1 MADVISIQVDASKAL
16 SAISECRAQVEA
28 LTAANKQL
36 QASVEAGTVSSE
48 DAANQMEVNNQ
59 KINVLNQSIRGYQ
72 KEIKNSIK
80 NDAEKAG
87 SLTQLRATL
96 SNLTKQ
102 FDELSAVERNGD
114 AGKQLQTQIANTT
127 TQLNEAEQATGRFYR
142 SVGNYATGLRDLKK
156 EYKDTVDQMVAM
168 ESQGNTNSAQ
178 YQELANKAGKLKD
191 RINDV
196 GGQMKFL
203 ASDTKMLDTVSS
215 GFQLLAASAEVY
227 QGVLAQVTGDDKAA
241 AEVIKKLQAA
251 MAVANG
257 VQQIANLLQAE
268 SALRMA
274 ISMRATIA
282 HTIAQKAQAVAT
294 KIVTAAQW
302 LWNAAMDANPI
313 GAVIAAVTALVAG
326 IYGLAKAI
334 GSVVSYFNKN
344 SEAAKADA
352 KATKEAEAATKKI
365 TASTNAAKKG
375 YDDFNKKLDY
385 NVAMM
390 KAQGKSE
397 EEIYN
402 YTLKTINAKIAEN
415 AAYEK
420 NTQAR
425 IDNLKASGNL
435 NAAQKKELQALQE
448 KNNELAKENN
458 ELAGKRYDLIIDH
471 RIKKQQ
477 EETDKT
483 KENANKAADA
493 YKKSEDKKTR
503 DKEEAAEKRKKIAED
518 EANLETQ
525 LAEGRIE
532 LMQDG
537 LDKELAKVDYKYDKE
552 EQALKNTLSESKDL
566 TEKNRKEINERLLQL
581 EQLRER
587 DSNKLIDDSQK
598 KEQDANDATIQA
610 EVEKND
616 AAIKAEVE
624 KNDKENQLKSQND
637 IAQMQLD
644 GASELDVLKA
654 INQQKIDERASLKQK
669 EGESDEEFRQRT
681 ITADQAVAD
690 SSKAIEE
697 KNNADKQAAQESLTS
712 NLNSLKDTQIGKSKE
727 FAAAEKAESAI
738 AQGMAAVEAVKAAVE
753 AVGSAT
759 KGDPYTIAIR
769 IAAALA
775 AVTVAIAKAK
785 SLGSGF
791 ATGGYV
797 SGAGT
802 STSDSI
808 TARLS
813 NGESVMNAKATSM
826 YAPLL
831 SALNQSAGGN
841 SIQVSD
847 AGANTINSNIL
858 AESMANAVANMPSP
872 IVTVEDINL
881 GQKRVSVAENNSTL

>member
-16 SAISECRAQVEA
+16 SAISDCRAQVEE

-36 QASVEAGTVSSE
+36 QASVKAGTVSSE

-156 EYKDTVDQMVAM
+156 EYKDTVDQMVSM
-168 ESQGNTNSAQ
+168 ESQGNANSAQ
-178 YQELANKAGKLKD
+178 YQELADKAGKLKD

-196 GGQMKFL
+196 GGQMKFM
-203 ASDTKMLDTVSS
+203 ASKTKMLDTVSS

-257 VQQIANLLQAE
+257 VQQIANLLQKE

-282 HTIAQKAQAVAT
+282 NAVAQKAQAVAT

-313 GAVIAAVTALVAG
+313 GAVIAVVTALVAG
-326 IYGLAKAI
+326 IYGLVKAI
-334 GSVVSYFNKN
+334 GSVISYFNKN

-352 KATKEAEAATKKI
+352 KATREANAATKQI
-365 TASTNAAKKG
+365 TASTNAAKKS
-375 YDDFNKKLDY
+375 YDDFNKKLEY
-385 NVAMM
+385 NVSMM

-397 EEIYN
+397 DDIYN
-402 YTLKTINAKIAEN
+402 YTLQTINAKIAEN

-425 IDNLKASGNL
+425 IDNLKATGNL
-435 NAAQKKELQALQE
+435 NAAQKKELQALQAH
-448 KNNELAKENN
+448 NNELANENN
-458 ELAGKRYDLIIDH
+458 ALAGKRYDLITDH

-477 EETDKT
+477 EETDKA
-483 KENANKAADA
+483 KDNASKAADA
-493 YKKSEDKKTR
+493 YKKAEEEKTR
-503 DKEEAAEKRKKIAED
+503 KKEQEAEKRKKIAEN
-518 EANLETQ
+518 EANLSKNLDTQ
-525 LAEGRIE
+525 LEEGRLE

-537 LDKELAKVDYKYDKE
+537 LDKELTKVDAKYDKE
-552 EQALKNTLSESKDL
+552 EQALKDTLSNDKNL
-566 TEKNRKEINERLLQL
+566 TEENREKINERLLQL

-587 DSNKLIDDSQK
+587 DADKLINDAQK
-598 KEQDANDATIQA
+598 KEQD
-610 EVEKND
+610 KND
-616 AAIKAEVE
+616 AAIQAEVE
-624 KNDKENQLKSQND
+624 KNDKENQIKSQND

-690 SSKAIEE
+690 SSKSIEE
-697 KNNADKQAAQESLTS
+697 KNNADKQAAQDSLTT

-858 AESMANAVANMPSP
+858 AESMANAVANIPSP

>member
-16 SAISECRAQVEA
+16 SAISECRAQVDE

-168 ESQGNTNSAQ
+168 ESQGNANSAQ
-178 YQELANKAGKLKD
+178 YQELADKAGKLKD
-191 RINDV
+191 RIGDV
-196 GGQMKFL
+196 GNQMKFMS
-203 ASDTKMLDTVSS
+203 SDTKMLDTVSS

-257 VQQIANLLQAE
+257 VQQISNLLQKE
-268 SALRMA
+268 SALRMV

-282 HTIAQKAQAVAT
+282 NTVAQKAQAVAT

-313 GAVIAAVTALVAG
+313 GAVIAVVTALVAG
-326 IYGLAKAI
+326 IYGLVKAI
-334 GSVVSYFNKN
+334 GSVISYFNKN

-352 KATKEAEAATKKI
+352 KATREANAATKQI
-365 TASTNAAKKG
+365 TASTNAAKKS
-375 YDDFNKKLDY
+375 YDDFNKKLEY
-385 NVAMM
+385 NVSMM

-397 EEIYN
+397 DDIYD
-402 YTLKTINAKIAEN
+402 YTLQTINAKIAEN
-415 AAYEK
+415 SAYEK

-425 IDNLKASGNL
+425 IDNLRATGNL
-435 NAAQKKELQALQE
+435 NDAQKKELQALQAH
-448 KNNELAKENN
+448 NNELAKENN
-458 ELAGKRYDLIIDH
+458 ALAGKRYDLIVDH

-477 EETDKT
+477 EETDKQ
-483 KENANKAADA
+483 KDNADKAADA
-493 YKKSEDKKTR
+493 YNKAEEEKTR
-503 DKEEAAEKRKKIAED
+503 KKEKEAEKRKKIAED
-518 EANLETQ
+518 EANLSKNLDTQ
-525 LAEGRIE
+525 LEEGRLE

-537 LDKELAKVDYKYDKE
+537 LEKELTKVDAKYDKE
-552 EQALKNTLSESKDL
+552 EQALKDTLSNDKNL
-566 TEKNRKEINERLLQL
+566 TEENREKINERLLQL

-587 DSNKLIDDSQK
+587 DSNKLIDDAQK
-598 KEQDANDATIQA
+598 KEQD
-610 EVEKND
+610 KND
-616 AAIKAEVE
+616 AAIQAEVE

-690 SSKAIEE
+690 SSKAIDE

-759 KGDPYTIAIR
+759 KGDPYTIAVR

-785 SLGSGF
+785 TLGSGF

-847 AGANTINSNIL
+847 AGANTINSNML
-858 AESMANAVANMPSP
+858 ADSMANAVANMPAP

>member
-16 SAISECRAQVEA
+16 SAISDCRAQVEE

-168 ESQGNTNSAQ
+168 ESQGNANSAQ
-178 YQELANKAGKLKD
+178 YQELADKAGKLKD

-196 GGQMKFL
+196 GGQMKFM

-257 VQQIANLLQAE
+257 VQQISNLLQKE

-282 HTIAQKAQAVAT
+282 NTVAQKAQAVAT

-313 GAVIAAVTALVAG
+313 GAVIAVVTALVAG
-326 IYGLAKAI
+326 IYGLVKAI
-334 GSVVSYFNKN
+334 GSVISYFNKN

-352 KATKEAEAATKKI
+352 KATREANAATKQI
-365 TASTNAAKKG
+365 TASTNAAKKS
-375 YDDFNKKLDY
+375 YDDFNKKLEY

-397 EEIYN
+397 DDIYN
-402 YTLKTINAKIAEN
+402 YTLQTINAKIAEN

-435 NAAQKKELQALQE
+435 NAAQKKELQALQAH
-448 KNNELAKENN
+448 NNELANENN
-458 ELAGKRYDLIIDH
+458 ALAGQRYDLIVDH

-477 EETDKT
+477 EETDKQ
-483 KENANKAADA
+483 KDNADKAADA
-493 YKKSEDKKTR
+493 YKKAEEEKTR
-503 DKEEAAEKRKKIAED
+503 KKEQEAEKRKKIAED
-518 EANLETQ
+518 EANLSKNLDTQ
-525 LAEGRIE
+525 IEEGRLE

-537 LDKELAKVDYKYDKE
+537 LEKELTKVDAKYDKE
-552 EQALKNTLSESKDL
+552 EQALKDTLANDKNL
-566 TEKNRKEINERLLQL
+566 TEENREKINERLLQL

-587 DSNKLIDDSQK
+587 DADKLINDAQK
-598 KEQDANDATIQA
+598 KEQD
-610 EVEKND
+610 KND
-616 AAIKAEVE
+616 AAIQAEVE

-644 GASELDVLKA
+644 GASELDVLKS

-681 ITADQAVAD
+681 ITADQAVSD
-690 SSKAIEE
+690 SLKAIEE
-697 KNNADKQAAQESLTS
+697 KNNADKQSAQESLTT

>member
-16 SAISECRAQVEA
+16 SAISDCRAQVDE

-114 AGKQLQTQIANTT
+114 AGKQLQTQIADTT

-156 EYKDTVDQMVAM
+156 EYKDTLDQMVAM
-168 ESQGNTNSAQ
+168 ESQGNANSAQ
-178 YQELANKAGKLKD
+178 YQELADKAGKLKD

-196 GGQMKFL
+196 GDQMKFM
-203 ASDTKMLDTVSS
+203 ASKTRMLDTVSS

-257 VQQIANLLQAE
+257 VQQISNLLQKE

-282 HTIAQKAQAVAT
+282 NTVAQKAQAVAT

-302 LWNAAMDANPI
+302 LWNAAMNANPI
-313 GAVIAAVTALVAG
+313 GAVVAAVTALVAG
-326 IYGLAKAI
+326 IYGLVKAI
-334 GSVVSYFNKN
+334 GSVISYFNKN

-352 KATKEAEAATKKI
+352 KATREANAATKQI
-365 TASTNAAKKG
+365 TASTNAAKKS
-375 YDDFNKKLDY
+375 YDDFNKKLEY
-385 NVAMM
+385 NASMM

-397 EEIYN
+397 DDIYN
-402 YTLKTINAKIAEN
+402 YTLQTINAKIAEN

-435 NAAQKKELQALQE
+435 NDAQKKELQALQAH
-448 KNNELAKENN
+448 NNELANENN
-458 ELAGKRYDLIIDH
+458 ALAGQRYDLIVDH

-483 KENANKAADA
+483 KENADKAADA
-493 YKKSEDKKTR
+493 YKKSEEEKTR
-503 DKEEAAEKRKKIAED
+503 KKEQEAEKRKKIAED
-518 EANLETQ
+518 EANLSKNLDTQ
-525 LAEGRIE
+525 LEEGRLE

-537 LDKELAKVDYKYDKE
+537 LEKELTKVDAKYDKE
-552 EQALKNTLSESKDL
+552 EQALKDTLSNDKNL
-566 TEKNRKEINERLLQL
+566 TEENRKKINERLLQL
-581 EQLRER
+581 EQLKER
-587 DSNKLIDDSQK
+587 DSNKLIDDAQK
-598 KEQDANDATIQA
+598 KEQD
-610 EVEKND
+610 KND
-616 AAIKAEVE
+616 AAIQAEVE

-690 SSKAIEE
+690 SSTAIEE
-697 KNNADKQAAQESLTS
+697 KNNAYKLEAQESLTS
-712 NLNSLKDTQIGKSKE
+712 NLNSLKETQIGKSKE
-727 FAAAEKAESAI
+727 FAAAEKEESAI

-791 ATGGYV
+791 STGGYV

-813 NGESVMNAKATSM
+813 NGESVINAKATSM

-858 AESMANAVANMPSP
+858 AESMANAVANMPAP

>member
-16 SAISECRAQVEA
+16 SAISDCRAQVEE
-28 LTAANKQL
+28 LTAANKLL

-114 AGKQLQTQIANTT
+114 AGKQLQTQISNTT

-156 EYKDTVDQMVAM
+156 EYKDTVDQMVSM
-168 ESQGNTNSAQ
+168 ESQGNANSAQ
-178 YQELANKAGKLKD
+178 YQELADKAGKLKD

-196 GGQMKFL
+196 GGQMKFM

-257 VQQIANLLQAE
+257 VQQIANLLQKE

-282 HTIAQKAQAVAT
+282 NAVAQKAQAVAT

-313 GAVIAAVTALVAG
+313 GAVIAVVTALVAG
-326 IYGLAKAI
+326 IYGLVKAI
-334 GSVVSYFNKN
+334 GSVISYFNKN

-352 KATKEAEAATKKI
+352 KATREAEAATKKI
-365 TASTNAAKKG
+365 TASTNAAKKS

-397 EEIYN
+397 EDIYE
-402 YTLKTINAKIAEN
+402 YQLKNINARIKSNQQLEA
-415 AAYEK
+415 
-420 NTQAR
+420 NTQAQ
-425 IDNLKASGNL
+425 INNLRAKGNL
-435 NAAQKKELQALQE
+435 NDAQKKELKALE
-448 KNNELAKENN
+448 EYNNTLAN
-458 ELAGKRYDLIIDH
+458 ETNALAGQRYDLTIDH

-477 EETDKT
+477 EETDKAE
-483 KENANKAADA
+483 ENAKKASDA
-493 YKKSEDKKTR
+493 HKKSEEENTR
-503 DKEEAAEKRKKIAED
+503 KKEEEAEKRKKIAED
-518 EANLETQ
+518 EANLDTQ
-525 LAEGRIE
+525 LEEGRLE

-537 LDKELAKVDYKYDKE
+537 LDKELTKVDAKYDKE
-552 EQALKNTLSESKDL
+552 EKALKDALSNDKDL
-566 TEKNRKEINERLLQL
+566 TEENREKINERLLQL
-581 EQLRER
+581 EQLKER
-587 DSNKLIDDSQK
+587 DSTKLIDDAQK
-598 KEQDANDATIQA
+598 KEQD
-610 EVEKND
+610 KND
-616 AAIKAEVE
+616 AAIQAEVE

-654 INQQKIDERASLKQK
+654 INQQKIDERESLKQK
-669 EGESDEEFRQRT
+669 EGEGDEEFRQRT
-681 ITADQAVAD
+681 LTADQAVAD

-697 KNNADKQAAQESLTS
+697 KNNADKQAAQESLSS

-858 AESMANAVANMPSP
+858 AESMANAVANIPSP

>member
-16 SAISECRAQVEA
+16 SAISDCRAQVEE

-168 ESQGNTNSAQ
+168 ESQGKANSAQ
-178 YQELANKAGKLKD
+178 YQELADKAGKLKD

-196 GGQMKFL
+196 GDQMHFM
-203 ASDTKMLDTVSS
+203 ASKTKMLDTVSS

-257 VQQIANLLQAE
+257 VQQIANLLQKE
-268 SALRMA
+268 SAIRMA

-282 HTIAQKAQAVAT
+282 NAVAQKAQAVAT

-313 GAVIAAVTALVAG
+313 GAVIAAVTALVSG
-326 IYGLAKAI
+326 IYGLVKAI
-334 GSVVSYFNKN
+334 GSVISYFNKN

-352 KATKEAEAATKKI
+352 KATREAEAATKKI
-365 TASTNAAKKG
+365 TASTNAAKKS
-375 YDDFNKKLDY
+375 YDDFNKKLEY
-385 NVAMM
+385 NVSLM

-397 EEIYN
+397 DDIYN

-415 AAYEK
+415 SAYEK

-425 IDNLKASGNL
+425 IDNLKATGNL
-435 NAAQKKELQALQE
+435 NAAQKKELQALQAH
-448 KNNELAKENN
+448 NNELANENN
-458 ELAGKRYDLIIDH
+458 ALAGQRYDLIVDH

-493 YKKSEDKKTR
+493 YKKAEEEKTR
-503 DKEEAAEKRKKIAED
+503 KKEQEAEKRKKIAED
-518 EANLETQ
+518 EANLSKNLDTQ
-525 LAEGRIE
+525 LAEGRLE

-537 LDKELAKVDYKYDKE
+537 LEKELTKVDAKYDKE
-552 EQALKNTLSESKDL
+552 EQALKDTLSNDKNL
-566 TEKNRKEINERLLQL
+566 TEENREKINERLLQL

-587 DSNKLIDDSQK
+587 DSNKLIDDAQK
-598 KEQDANDATIQA
+598 KEQD
-610 EVEKND
+610 KND
-616 AAIKAEVE
+616 AAIQAEVE

-690 SSKAIEE
+690 SSTAIEE

-727 FAAAEKAESAI
+727 FAAAEKEESAI

-791 ATGGYV
+791 STGGYV

>member
-16 SAISECRAQVEA
+16 SAISDCRAQVEE

-114 AGKQLQTQIANTT
+114 AGKQLQTQIASTT

-156 EYKDTVDQMVAM
+156 EYKDTVDQMVSM
-168 ESQGNTNSAQ
+168 ESQGNANSAQ
-178 YQELANKAGKLKD
+178 YQELAEKAGKLKD
-191 RINDV
+191 RIGDV
-196 GGQMKFL
+196 GDQMKFM
-203 ASDTKMLDTVSS
+203 ASKTKMLDTVSS

-241 AEVIKKLQAA
+241 EEVIRKLQAA

-257 VQQIANLLQAE
+257 VQQIANLLQKE

-282 HTIAQKAQAVAT
+282 NAVAQKAQAVAT
-294 KIVTAAQW
+294 KIATAAQW

-313 GAVIAAVTALVAG
+313 GAVIAVVTALVAG
-326 IYGLAKAI
+326 IYGLVKAI
-334 GSVVSYFNKN
+334 GSVTSYFNKN

-352 KATKEAEAATKKI
+352 KATREAEAATKKI

-397 EEIYN
+397 DDIYE
-402 YTLKTINAKIAEN
+402 YQLKNINARIKSNQLLEA
-415 AAYEK
+415 
-420 NTQAR
+420 NTQAQ
-425 IDNLKASGNL
+425 INNLRAKGNL
-435 NAAQKKELQALQE
+435 NDAQKKELKSLE
-448 KNNELAKENN
+448 EYSNTLANENN
-458 ELAGKRYDLIIDH
+458 ALAGQRYDLTVDH

-477 EETDKT
+477 EETDKQ
-483 KENANKAADA
+483 KENADKAADA
-493 YKKSEDKKTR
+493 YNKSEEKKTR
-503 DKEEAAEKRKKIAED
+503 DKEEEAEKRKKIAED

-525 LAEGRIE
+525 LEEGKLE

-552 EQALKNTLSESKDL
+552 EQALKNTLSECEDL
-566 TEKNRKEINERLLQL
+566 TEENRKKINERLLQL

-587 DSNKLIDDSQK
+587 DANKLIDDSQK
-598 KEQDANDATIQA
+598 KEQDANDATIQ
-610 EVEKND
+610 
-616 AAIKAEVE
+616 AEVE

-669 EGESDEEFRQRT
+669 EGEGDEEFRQRT

-753 AVGSAT
+753 AVSSAT

>member
-16 SAISECRAQVEA
+16 SAISDCRAQVEE
-28 LTAANKQL
+28 LTAANKLL

-114 AGKQLQTQIANTT
+114 AGKQLQTQISNTT

-156 EYKDTVDQMVAM
+156 EYKDTLDQMVAM
-168 ESQGNTNSAQ
+168 ESQGNENSAQ
-178 YQELANKAGKLKD
+178 YQELADKAGELKD

-196 GGQMKFL
+196 GGQMKFM

-257 VQQIANLLQAE
+257 VQQIANLLQKE

-282 HTIAQKAQAVAT
+282 NAVAQKAQAVAT

-313 GAVIAAVTALVAG
+313 GAVIAVVTALVAG
-326 IYGLAKAI
+326 IYGLVKAI
-334 GSVVSYFNKN
+334 GSVISYFNKN

-352 KATKEAEAATKKI
+352 KATREAEAATKKI
-365 TASTNAAKKG
+365 TASTNAAKKS

-397 EEIYN
+397 DDIYN
-402 YTLKTINAKIAEN
+402 YTLQTINAKIAEN

-425 IDNLKASGNL
+425 IDNLKATGNL
-435 NAAQKKELQALQE
+435 NAAQKKELQALQAH
-448 KNNELAKENN
+448 NNELAKENN
-458 ELAGKRYDLIIDH
+458 ALAGQRYDLTVDH

-477 EETDKT
+477 EETDKAT
-483 KENANKAADA
+483 DA
-493 YKKSEDKKTR
+493 YNKSEEKKTR
-503 DKEEAAEKRKKIAED
+503 KKEEEAEKRKKIAED
-518 EANLETQ
+518 EANLIENLDTQ
-525 LAEGRIE
+525 LEEGRLE

-537 LDKELAKVDYKYDKE
+537 LEKELTRVDEKYDKE
-552 EQALKNTLSESKDL
+552 EQALKNALSNDKDL
-566 TEKNRKEINERLLQL
+566 TEENREKINERLLQL

-587 DSNKLIDDSQK
+587 DSNKLIDDTQK
-598 KEQDANDATIQA
+598 KEQD
-610 EVEKND
+610 KND
-616 AAIKAEVE
+616 AAIQAEVE

-644 GASELDVLKA
+644 GASELEVLKA

-681 ITADQAVAD
+681 ITSDQAVAD
-690 SSKAIEE
+690 SSRAIEE
-697 KNNADKQAAQESLTS
+697 KNNADTQAAQESLTS
-712 NLNSLKDTQIGKSKE
+712 NFNSLKDTQIGKSKE

-791 ATGGYV
+791 STGGYV

-858 AESMANAVANMPSP
+858 AESMANAVANIPSP

>member
-16 SAISECRAQVEA
+16 SAISDCRAQVEE

-114 AGKQLQTQIANTT
+114 AGKQLQTQIASTT

-156 EYKDTVDQMVAM
+156 EYKDTVDQMVSM
-168 ESQGNTNSAQ
+168 ESQGNANSAQ
-178 YQELANKAGKLKD
+178 YQELADKAGKLKD

-196 GGQMKFL
+196 GDQMKFM
-203 ASDTKMLDTVSS
+203 ASKTKMLDTVSS

-257 VQQIANLLQAE
+257 VQQIANLLQKE

-282 HTIAQKAQAVAT
+282 NAVAQKAQAVAT

-313 GAVIAAVTALVAG
+313 GAVIAVVTALVAG
-326 IYGLAKAI
+326 IYGLVKAI
-334 GSVVSYFNKN
+334 GSVISYFNKN

-352 KATKEAEAATKKI
+352 KATREANAATKQI
-365 TASTNAAKKG
+365 TASTNAAKKS
-375 YDDFNKKLDY
+375 YDDFNKKLEY
-385 NVAMM
+385 NVSMM

-397 EEIYN
+397 DDIYN
-402 YTLKTINAKIAEN
+402 YTLQTINAKIAEN

-435 NAAQKKELQALQE
+435 NAAQKKELQALQAH
-448 KNNELAKENN
+448 NNELANENN
-458 ELAGKRYDLIIDH
+458 ALAGQRYDLIVDH

-477 EETDKT
+477 EETDNQ

-493 YKKSEDKKTR
+493 YKKAEEEKTR
-503 DKEEAAEKRKKIAED
+503 KKEQEAEKRKKIAEN
-518 EANLETQ
+518 EANLSKNLDTQ
-525 LAEGRIE
+525 LEEGRLE

-537 LDKELAKVDYKYDKE
+537 LEKELTKVDAKYDKE
-552 EQALKNTLSESKDL
+552 EQALKDTLLNDKNL
-566 TEKNRKEINERLLQL
+566 TEENREKINERLLQL

-587 DSNKLIDDSQK
+587 DADKLINDAQK
-598 KEQDANDATIQA
+598 KEQD
-610 EVEKND
+610 KND
-616 AAIKAEVE
+616 AAIQAEVE

-644 GASELDVLKA
+644 GASELDVLKS

-697 KNNADKQAAQESLTS
+697 KNNADKQAAQESLTT
-712 NLNSLKDTQIGKSKE
+712 NINSLKDTQIGKSKE

-775 AVTVAIAKAK
+775 AVTVAISKAK

-858 AESMANAVANMPSP
+858 AESMANAVANIPSP

>member
-16 SAISECRAQVEA
+16 SAISDCRAQVEE

-168 ESQGNTNSAQ
+168 ESQGNANSAQ
-178 YQELANKAGKLKD
+178 YQELADKAGKLKE

-196 GGQMKFL
+196 GGQMKFM
-203 ASDTKMLDTVSS
+203 ASKTKMLDTVSS
-215 GFQLLAASAEVY
+215 GFQLLAYSAEVY

-257 VQQIANLLQAE
+257 VQQISNLLQKE

-282 HTIAQKAQAVAT
+282 NTVAQKAQAVAT

-313 GAVIAAVTALVAG
+313 GAVIAVVTALVAG
-326 IYGLAKAI
+326 IYGLVKAI
-334 GSVVSYFNKN
+334 GSVISYFNKN

-352 KATKEAEAATKKI
+352 KATREAEAATKKI

-397 EEIYN
+397 EEIYE
-402 YTLKTINAKIAEN
+402 YQLKNINARIKSNQLLEA
-415 AAYEK
+415 
-420 NTQAR
+420 NTQAQ
-425 IDNLKASGNL
+425 INNLRAKGNL
-435 NAAQKKELQALQE
+435 NDAQKKELKALE
-448 KNNELAKENN
+448 EYNNTLANENN
-458 ELAGKRYDLIIDH
+458 ALAGKRYDLIVDH

-493 YKKSEDKKTR
+493 YKKAEEEKTR
-503 DKEEAAEKRKKIAED
+503 KKEQEAEKRKKIAED
-518 EANLETQ
+518 EANLSKNLDTQ
-525 LAEGRIE
+525 LAEGRLE

-537 LDKELAKVDYKYDKE
+537 LEKELTKVDEKYDKE
-552 EQALKNTLSESKDL
+552 EQALKDTLSNDKNL
-566 TEKNRKEINERLLQL
+566 TEKNREKINERLLQL

-587 DSNKLIDDSQK
+587 DSNKLIDDAQK
-598 KEQDANDATIQA
+598 KEQD
-610 EVEKND
+610 KND
-616 AAIKAEVE
+616 AAVLSEVE
-624 KNDKENQLKSQND
+624 KNDKENQLKIQND
-637 IAQMQLD
+637 IAQMQLE

-654 INQQKIDERASLKQK
+654 INQQKIDERAILKQK

>member
-16 SAISECRAQVEA
+16 SAISDCRAQVEE

-168 ESQGNTNSAQ
+168 ESQGNANSAQ
-178 YQELANKAGKLKD
+178 YQELADKAGKLKD

-196 GGQMKFL
+196 GDQMKFM
-203 ASDTKMLDTVSS
+203 ASKTKMLDTVSS

-227 QGVLAQVTGDDKAA
+227 QGVLAQVTGDDKSA

-257 VQQIANLLQAE
+257 VQQISNLLQKE

-294 KIVTAAQW
+294 KIATAAQW

-313 GAVIAAVTALVAG
+313 GAVIAVVTALVAG
-326 IYGLAKAI
+326 IYGLVKAI
-334 GSVVSYFNKN
+334 GSVISYFNKN

-352 KATKEAEAATKKI
+352 KATREAEAATKQI
-365 TASTNAAKKG
+365 TASTNAAKKS
-375 YDDFNKKLDY
+375 YDDFNKKLEY
-385 NVAMM
+385 NVSMM

-397 EEIYN
+397 DDIYN
-402 YTLKTINAKIAEN
+402 YTLQTINAKIAEN

-425 IDNLKASGNL
+425 IDNLKATGNL
-435 NAAQKKELQALQE
+435 NDAQKKELQALQAH
-448 KNNELAKENN
+448 NNELANENN
-458 ELAGKRYDLIIDH
+458 ALAGQRYDLIVDH

-477 EETDKT
+477 EETDKA
-483 KENANKAADA
+483 KDNASKAADA
-493 YKKSEDKKTR
+493 YKKAEEEKTR
-503 DKEEAAEKRKKIAED
+503 KKEQEAEKRKKIAEN
-518 EANLETQ
+518 EANLSKNLDTQ
-525 LAEGRIE
+525 LEEGKLE

-537 LDKELAKVDYKYDKE
+537 LDKELAKVDSKYDKE
-552 EQALKNTLSESKDL
+552 EQALKDTLANDKNL
-566 TEKNRKEINERLLQL
+566 TEENRKKINERLLQL

-587 DSNKLIDDSQK
+587 DADKLINDAQK
-598 KEQDANDATIQA
+598 KEQD
-610 EVEKND
+610 KND
-616 AAIKAEVE
+616 AAIQAEVE

-690 SSKAIEE
+690 SSRAIEE
-697 KNNADKQAAQESLTS
+697 KNNADKQAAQESLTT

-785 SLGSGF
+785 TLGSGF

>member
-16 SAISECRAQVEA
+16 SAISDCRAQVEE
-28 LTAANKQL
+28 LTAANKLL

-168 ESQGNTNSAQ
+168 ESQGNANSAQ
-178 YQELANKAGKLKD
+178 YQELADKAGKLKD
-191 RINDV
+191 RISDV
-196 GGQMKFL
+196 GDQMKFM
-203 ASDTKMLDTVSS
+203 ASKTKMLDTVSS

-257 VQQIANLLQAE
+257 VQQIANLLQEE

-326 IYGLAKAI
+326 IYGLVKAI
-334 GSVVSYFNKN
+334 GSVVNYFNKN

-352 KATKEAEAATKKI
+352 KATREAEAATKQI
-365 TASTNAAKKG
+365 TASTNAAKKS
-375 YDDFNKKLDY
+375 YDDFNKKLEY

-397 EEIYN
+397 DDIYN
-402 YTLKTINAKIAEN
+402 YTLQTINAKIAEN

-425 IDNLKASGNL
+425 IDNLKATGNL
-435 NAAQKKELQALQE
+435 NAAQKKELQALQAH
-448 KNNELAKENN
+448 NNELANENN
-458 ELAGKRYDLIIDH
+458 ALAGQRYDLIVDH

-477 EETDKT
+477 EETDKA

-493 YKKSEDKKTR
+493 YKKAEEEKTR
-503 DKEEAAEKRKKIAED
+503 KKEQEAEKRKKIAEN
-518 EANLETQ
+518 EANLSKNLDTQ
-525 LAEGRIE
+525 LEEGRIE

-537 LDKELAKVDYKYDKE
+537 LEKELTKVDSKYDKE
-552 EQALKNTLSESKDL
+552 EQALKDTLSNDKNL
-566 TEKNRKEINERLLQL
+566 TEENREKINERLLQL
-581 EQLRER
+581 EQLKER
-587 DSNKLIDDSQK
+587 DSNKLIDDAQK
-598 KEQDANDATIQA
+598 KEQD
-610 EVEKND
+610 KND
-616 AAIKAEVE
+616 AAIQAEVE

-644 GASELDVLKA
+644 GASELDLLKA

-727 FAAAEKAESAI
+727 FAAAEKEESAI

-785 SLGSGF
+785 TLGSGF
-791 ATGGYV
+791 STGGYV

>member
-16 SAISECRAQVEA
+16 SAISDCRAQVEE

-168 ESQGNTNSAQ
+168 ESQGNANSAQ
-178 YQELANKAGKLKD
+178 YQELADKAGKLKD
-191 RINDV
+191 RIGDV
-196 GGQMKFL
+196 GDQMKFM
-203 ASDTKMLDTVSS
+203 ASKTKMLDTVSS

-257 VQQIANLLQAE
+257 VQQISNLLQKE

-282 HTIAQKAQAVAT
+282 NAVAQKAQAVAT

-313 GAVIAAVTALVAG
+313 GAVIAVVTALVAG
-326 IYGLAKAI
+326 IYGLVKAI
-334 GSVVSYFNKN
+334 GSVISYFNKN

-352 KATKEAEAATKKI
+352 KATREAEAATKKI
-365 TASTNAAKKG
+365 TASTNAAKKS
-375 YDDFNKKLDY
+375 YDDFNKKLEY
-385 NVAMM
+385 HVAMM

-397 EEIYN
+397 DDIYD
-402 YTLKTINAKIAEN
+402 YTLQTINAKIAEN

-425 IDNLKASGNL
+425 IDNLKATGNL
-435 NAAQKKELQALQE
+435 NAAQKKELQALQAH
-448 KNNELAKENN
+448 NNELANENN
-458 ELAGKRYDLIIDH
+458 ALAGQRYDLIVDH
-471 RIKKQQ
+471 KIKKQQ
-477 EETDKT
+477 EETDKQ
-483 KENANKAADA
+483 KENADKAADA
-493 YKKSEDKKTR
+493 YNKSEEKKTR
-503 DKEEAAEKRKKIAED
+503 DKEEEAEKRKKIAED
-518 EANLETQ
+518 EANLEIQ
-525 LAEGRIE
+525 LEEGKLE

-552 EQALKNTLSESKDL
+552 EQALKDTLSNEKNL
-566 TEKNRKEINERLLQL
+566 TEENREKINERLLQL

-587 DSNKLIDDSQK
+587 DADKLINDAQK
-598 KEQDANDATIQA
+598 KEQD
-610 EVEKND
+610 KND
-616 AAIKAEVE
+616 AAIQAEVE
-624 KNDKENQLKSQND
+624 KNDKENQIKSQND

-669 EGESDEEFRQRT
+669 EGESNEEFRQRT

-690 SSKAIEE
+690 SSKSIEE

>member
-16 SAISECRAQVEA
+16 SAISDCRAQVEE

-114 AGKQLQTQIANTT
+114 AGKQLQTQISNTT

-168 ESQGNTNSAQ
+168 ESQGNANSAQ
-178 YQELANKAGKLKD
+178 YQELADKAGKLKD

-196 GGQMKFL
+196 GDQMKFM
-203 ASDTKMLDTVSS
+203 ASKTRMLDTVSS

-257 VQQIANLLQAE
+257 VQQISNLLQKE

-282 HTIAQKAQAVAT
+282 NTVAQKAQAVAT

-313 GAVIAAVTALVAG
+313 GAVIAVVTALVAG
-326 IYGLAKAI
+326 IYGLVKAI
-334 GSVVSYFNKN
+334 GSVISYFNKN

-352 KATKEAEAATKKI
+352 KATREANAATKQI
-365 TASTNAAKKG
+365 TASTNAAKKS
-375 YDDFNKKLDY
+375 YDDFNKKLEY
-385 NVAMM
+385 NAAMM

-397 EEIYN
+397 DDIYN
-402 YTLKTINAKIAEN
+402 YTLQTINAKIAEN

-425 IDNLKASGNL
+425 IDNLKATGNL
-435 NAAQKKELQALQE
+435 NDAQKKELQALQAH
-448 KNNELAKENN
+448 NNELANENN
-458 ELAGKRYDLIIDH
+458 ALAGQRYDLIVDH

-477 EETDKT
+477 EETDKQ
-483 KENANKAADA
+483 KDNADKAADA
-493 YKKSEDKKTR
+493 YKKSEEEKTR
-503 DKEEAAEKRKKIAED
+503 KKEQEAEKRKKIAED
-518 EANLETQ
+518 EANLSKNLDTQ
-525 LAEGRIE
+525 LEEGRLE

-537 LDKELAKVDYKYDKE
+537 LEKELTKVDAKYDKE
-552 EQALKNTLSESKDL
+552 EQALKDTLSNDKNL
-566 TEKNRKEINERLLQL
+566 TEENREKINERLLQL
-581 EQLRER
+581 EQLKER
-587 DSNKLIDDSQK
+587 DSNKLIDDAQK
-598 KEQDANDATIQA
+598 KEQD
-610 EVEKND
+610 KND
-616 AAIKAEVE
+616 AAIQAEVE

-681 ITADQAVAD
+681 ITSDQAVAD
-690 SSKAIEE
+690 SSRAIEE

-727 FAAAEKAESAI
+727 FAAVEKEESAI

-858 AESMANAVANMPSP
+858 AESMANAVANMPAP

>member
-16 SAISECRAQVEA
+16 SAISDCRTQVEE

-114 AGKQLQTQIANTT
+114 AGKQLQTQISNTT

-156 EYKDTVDQMVAM
+156 EYKDTVDQMVSM
-168 ESQGNTNSAQ
+168 ESQGNANSAQ
-178 YQELANKAGKLKD
+178 YQELADKAGKLKD
-191 RINDV
+191 RIGDV
-196 GGQMKFL
+196 GDQMKFM
-203 ASDTKMLDTVSS
+203 ASKTKMLDTVSS

-257 VQQIANLLQAE
+257 VQQIANLLQKE

-282 HTIAQKAQAVAT
+282 NAVAQKAQAVAT

-313 GAVIAAVTALVAG
+313 GAVIAVVTALVAG
-326 IYGLAKAI
+326 IYGLVKAI
-334 GSVVSYFNKN
+334 GSVVNYFRRN
-344 SEAAKADA
+344 SEAARENARATREAD
-352 KATKEAEAATKKI
+352 AATKKI
-365 TASTNAAKKG
+365 TASTNATKKS

-397 EEIYN
+397 EDIYE
-402 YTLKTINAKIAEN
+402 YQLKNINARITSNQLLEA
-415 AAYEK
+415 
-420 NTQAR
+420 NTQAQ
-425 IDNLKASGNL
+425 INNLRAKGNL
-435 NAAQKKELQALQE
+435 NDAQKKELKALE
-448 KNNELAKENN
+448 EYNNTLANENN
-458 ELAGKRYDLIIDH
+458 ALAGQRYDLTANNEI
-471 RIKKQQ
+471 RKQQ
-477 EETDKT
+477 EVTD
-483 KENANKAADA
+483 ANKKAEEQRTEDSR
-493 YKKSEDKKTR
+493 KSAEDRKR
-503 DKEEAAEKRKKIAED
+503 IAEEEADFKKGLEEKIE
-518 EANLETQ
+518 
-525 LAEGRIE
+525 EGNIE

-537 LDKELAKVDYKYDKE
+537 VKKDLAISDKKYDDERK
-552 EQALKNTLSESKDL
+552 AL
-566 TEKNRKEINERLLQL
+566 Q
-581 EQLRER
+581 
-587 DSNKLIDDSQK
+587 NKLKTDEYLTVAERKDIKERINQIDILQERAAKDIIDNSEK
-598 KEQDANDATIQA
+598 KKQEANDAIIKA
-610 EVEKND
+610 DVEKN
-616 AAIKAEVE
+616 
-624 KNDKENQLKSQND
+624 NKENQLKNEND
-637 IAQMQLD
+637 IAQMKANGADKLVILYAQL
-644 GASELDVLKA
+644 E
-654 INQQKIDERASLKQK
+654 QQKEALDSLTQK
-669 EGESDEEFRQRT
+669 EGESDEEYRQRK
-681 ITADQAVAD
+681 IAAEQAVAD
-690 SSKAIEE
+690 TEGNINQEKDDRKQKAEE
-697 KNNADKQAAQESLTS
+697 ELSAKKVALKQSESDLLNALQDS
-712 NLNSLKDTQIGKSKE
+712 QIGKTKE
-727 FAAAEKAESAI
+727 FQTALKAEQAVESGLVAI
-738 AQGMAAVEAVKAAVE
+738 KAVDAAVTAVS
-753 AVGSAT
+753 SAT

-775 AVTVAIAKAK
+775 AVTVAITKAK

-858 AESMANAVANMPSP
+858 AESMANAVSNIPSP

>member
-16 SAISECRAQVEA
+16 SAISDCRAQVEE

-168 ESQGNTNSAQ
+168 ESQGNANSAQ
-178 YQELANKAGKLKD
+178 YQELADKAGELKD

-257 VQQIANLLQAE
+257 VQQIANLLQKE

-282 HTIAQKAQAVAT
+282 NAVAQKAQAVAT

-313 GAVIAAVTALVAG
+313 GAVIAVVTALVAG
-326 IYGLAKAI
+326 IYGLVKAI
-334 GSVVSYFNKN
+334 GSVISYFNKN

-352 KATKEAEAATKKI
+352 KATREAEAATKKI
-365 TASTNAAKKG
+365 TDSTNAAKKG

-385 NVAMM
+385 NVSMM

-397 EEIYN
+397 EDIYE
-402 YTLKTINAKIAEN
+402 YQLKNINARIKSNQQLEA
-415 AAYEK
+415 
-420 NTQAR
+420 NTQAQ
-425 IDNLKASGNL
+425 INNLRAKGNL
-435 NAAQKKELQALQE
+435 NDAQKKELKALE
-448 KNNELAKENN
+448 EYNNTLANENN
-458 ELAGKRYDLIIDH
+458 ALAGQRYDLTIDH

-477 EETDKT
+477 EETDKS

-493 YKKSEDKKTR
+493 YNKAEEEKTR
-503 DKEEAAEKRKKIAED
+503 KKEQEAEKRKKIAED
-518 EANLETQ
+518 EANLSKNLDTQ
-525 LAEGRIE
+525 LEEGRLE

-537 LDKELAKVDYKYDKE
+537 LEKELTKVDAKYDKE
-552 EQALKNTLSESKDL
+552 EQALKDTLANDKNL
-566 TEKNRKEINERLLQL
+566 TEENREKINERLLQL

-587 DSNKLIDDSQK
+587 DSNKLIDDAQK
-598 KEQDANDATIQA
+598 KEQD
-610 EVEKND
+610 KND
-616 AAIKAEVE
+616 AAIQAEVE

-697 KNNADKQAAQESLTS
+697 KNNADKQAAQESLTT